1 MRNYWL
7 KIFAGALGIFVIGM
21 AAVTMFRSVR
31 SKVTH
36 TLNSTDPIPIPL
48 IGLVP
53 FRLDSERL
61 GSLRRVEFLRS
72 DPQHV
77 SGIRV
82 VVALADSVTPDRLR
96 SCQIALDDAEDIN
109 DKTTFRCQAPGANT
123 AALEPFGEVA
133 LDGDGGER
141 FTLLLPTRAVQELR
155 ETSIHLDH
163 GGLHIDRA
171 ASRQEAARARIDS
184 IREAIADRKD
194 ARADSIDALKD
205 KASELEDSAAGLG
218 SAARRRVQH
227 SADSVRGEM
236 RAMIDRMKVDEAQ
249 LKSFPDMGGLTPAQV
264 DSLAHLGD
272 WIRDSVQRTLDREL
286 RSVRPKPPRGPVQ
299 VEATTPVPAAPPAPP
314 PKP

>member
-7 KIFAGALGIFVIGM
+7 KILAGALGIFVIGM
-21 AAVTMFRSVR
+21 AAVTSFRSVR

-82 VVALADSVTPDRLR
+82 VVALADSVSPDRLR
-96 SCQIALDDAEDIN
+96 SCQIALDDADDIN

-133 LDGDGGER
+133 LSGDGGER
-141 FTLLLPTRAVQELR
+141 FTLLLPSKAVQELR
-155 ETSIHLDH
+155 ETSIRLDH

-171 ASRQEAARARIDS
+171 ASRQEAARALVDS
-184 IREAIADRKD
+184 IREAIAGRKE
-194 ARADSIDALKD
+194 ARGDSIDALKD
-205 KASELEDSAAGLG
+205 QASELEDSAAGLG

-236 RAMIDRMKVDEAQ
+236 RTMIDRMKLDEAQ
-249 LKSFPDMGGLTPAQV
+249 LKSFPDLGGLTPAQV

-272 WIRDSVQRTLDREL
+272 WIRDSVQRTLERALPSVGPRE
-286 RSVRPKPPRGPVQ
+286 RGSVR
-299 VEATTPVPAAPPAPP
+299 VEATTPAPPPPPAAPA
-314 PKP
+314 KP